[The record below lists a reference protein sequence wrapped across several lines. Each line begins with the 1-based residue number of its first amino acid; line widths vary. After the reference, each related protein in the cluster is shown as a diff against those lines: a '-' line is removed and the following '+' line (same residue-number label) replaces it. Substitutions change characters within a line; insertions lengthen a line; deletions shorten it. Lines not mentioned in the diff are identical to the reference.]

1 MAGRAQKRQAAAGQE
16 IPTTERREQEAGQN
30 SSAMSPSDLV
40 TESACWGT
48 VEIRQKL
55 KNTWT
60 CVMCQMRLASSTNG
74 VVAEVGKVD
83 MTCRTGPGKMRKK
96 IVHSSKTTE
105 PMKES
110 SSQASPGQEAIVR
123 LTSKQIEFLEDNF
136 TTRQWKEPQI
146 ENQALSLTQMEILS
160 EVLSA
165 RERRQLWA

>member
-1 MAGRAQKRQAAAGQE
+1 
-16 IPTTERREQEAGQN
+16 
-30 SSAMSPSDLV
+30 
-40 TESACWGT
+40 
-48 VEIRQKL
+48 
-55 KNTWT
+55 
-60 CVMCQMRLASSTNG
+60 
-74 VVAEVGKVD
+74 
-83 MTCRTGPGKMRKK
+83 MRKK